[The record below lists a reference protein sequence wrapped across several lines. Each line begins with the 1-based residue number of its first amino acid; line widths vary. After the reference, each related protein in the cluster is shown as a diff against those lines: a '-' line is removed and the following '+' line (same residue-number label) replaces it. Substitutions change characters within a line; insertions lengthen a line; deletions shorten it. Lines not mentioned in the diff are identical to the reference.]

1 MKNKI
6 EGKTKLLVLPSRV
19 VPNAQSTP
27 RKAKLQPAF
36 KLGYKVSLLGILSLF
51 FSFFCVNAYAYAQ
64 KIQLKKG
71 SLSYRNLFQEI
82 NRQTGYHYLWTA
94 KLTDPQMKIAVA
106 FNNRP
111 LTDALHEIS
120 EKYPLAFEVSDNLI
134 KVKDKPLVVQA
145 TNSHNIP
152 AIAASVEEN
161 LQQVIRGKVT
171 NQLGESLVGVTISVA
186 GKKEGTVTDVNGEFN
201 LPASALTQNLV
212 ISYLGYVSQTLPA
225 QLRMGTIVLTPSQ
238 STIEETTVRVN
249 TGYQNLSRE
258 RMTGSF
264 SHISGEQL
272 ESKLTTDLKSAL
284 EGQAAGVVIDKSGN
298 IEIRGVSTF
307 NAQKT
312 PLVVVDG
319 YPIEGGIEDINPMNI
334 ASITVLKDGVAA
346 SIYGSRAAN
355 GVIVITT
362 KSGGNSKPRVSYSG
376 FVSIIAKPDLNY
388 LNRASSSDFID
399 AEIDLFN
406 ENPNG
411 PSTLST
417 SVMSRVTYLLMQVR
431 EKKISESEAMA
442 EINALRNIDGKKQI
456 EDAFFRKKIINQH
469 NLGIA
474 GGSEEYNY
482 NIAVNYQG
490 TRENLVNNVGKRIIF
505 DLKNEWKPFSFL
517 TAGAS
522 ANFNVDNTEAS
533 YMLVNNSSGPSYIG
547 NHFSNLTSYSGNS
560 LLRPYTDLWAE
571 NGDPASI
578 WGISQYK
585 VKTYQNTPGM
595 KAWDYHPM
603 QDIYD
608 NQFDTKKFTARIT
621 GYVRAQLLEGLTAEV
636 GGNWVRGSSLI
647 KGVQGADAFAVRVAY
662 NDATSKANKANH
674 YFPDGAVVNEYRN
687 ISESWTMRSQLNYA
701 RDFQGTKHRLNAL
714 FGNEIRKITF
724 DNNQL
729 ATRLGYNPSAGSF
742 IPVNIKDYTG
752 GLYTTDML
760 FPSTFGGITN
770 GEFKYGDNRFVSWY
784 ANSSYEYDNRF
795 ILSGSMR
802 LDLTNFFGTDKQYR
816 YKPLWSLGG
825 TYKLSNEKFWE
836 SSLVNKLFIRG
847 SYGINGNISLNN
859 GPYLI
864 LAAGQYTPSTGG
876 VSYSIASPPNNQ
888 LRWEK
893 TVISN
898 IGIDFGLFNN
908 RVEGSLDY
916 YNKKSS
922 DLLANDAIDPTLGFT
937 SLVKNVGEMSNHGI
951 ELSLNM
957 RIVNQDNFKWSIAP
971 NLAYNYNKVN
981 HYNVNRQYPSS
992 YTSPQGI
999 LSAGYPAA
1007 AIYGYRFA
1015 GLNDKGQTQIYNTA
1029 NEKVLIANAA
1039 ISDVVYQGTFRPK
1052 WDLALTNRVKYE
1064 DWSLSFMFIA
1074 KLGHKYRKDA
1084 FVGSNIQNR
1093 HVGERWRKPGDEAH
1107 TIYPVLQS
1115 WNMDMFDFPYVDA
1128 LVGNASYAKLR
1139 DVTLSYDLSKWT
1151 KSLRIANAQLYL
1163 QGRNLFRITAK
1174 GVDIDPETS
1183 EVNLTNGTGTATE
1196 QGYTNLPLPREF
1208 FIGLRIGL

>member
-1 MKNKI
+1 MKKSNAEQMGLSVFSNRADLSNRTTERKKS
-6 EGKTKLLVLPSRV
+6 GKLIFGQVYKKSVLVTV
-19 VPNAQSTP
+19 TM
-27 RKAKLQPAF
+27 F
-36 KLGYKVSLLGILSLF
+36 LGFVG
-51 FSFFCVNAYAYAQ
+51 VNASSYAQ
-64 KIQLKKG
+64 KVQLKK
-71 SLSYRNLFQEI
+71 SNVSYRAIFQEI
-82 NRQTGYHYLWTA
+82 NRQTGYHYLWSA
-94 KLTDPQMKIAVA
+94 KHIDPLAKISVS
-106 FNNRP
+106 FNNQP
-111 LTDALHEIS
+111 LEAALNELT
-120 EKYPLAFEVSDNLI
+120 EKYPVSFEVVDNLI
-134 KVKDKPLVVQA
+134 KIKDKPLVL
-145 TNSHNIP
+145 HN
-152 AIAASVEEN
+152 AHSANV
-161 LQQVIRGKVT
+161 LQVSGKITEDIQRSIRGKVV
-171 NQLGESLVGVTISVA
+171 NQNGEPLAGVTISIQ
-186 GKKEGTVTDVNGEFN
+186 GKKSGAVTDAQGEFI
-201 LPASALTQNLV
+201 LDGTEVESTLV
-212 ISYLGYVSQTLPA
+212 ITYLGYSSKTLTA
-225 QLRMGTIVLTPSQ
+225 KLHMGTITLTPSE

-264 SHISGEQL
+264 SYVSGEQL
-272 ESKLTTDLKSAL
+272 ESKLATGLKNAL

-298 IEIRGVSTF
+298 IEIRGISTF
-307 NAQKT
+307 NAQRT

-319 YPIEGGIEDINPMNI
+319 YPIEGGIDDINPMNI

-355 GVIVITT
+355 GVIVIST
-362 KSGGNSKPRVSYSG
+362 KSGGNSKPRVNYSG
-376 FVSIIAKPDLNY
+376 FLNVVARPDLNY
-388 LNRASSSDFID
+388 LNRSSSSDFID

-417 SVMSRVTYLLMQVR
+417 GVMSRVTYLLMQVR
-431 EKKISESEAMA
+431 EGKVSQADAMA
-442 EINALRNIDGKKQI
+442 EIDALRNIDGKAQI
-456 EDAFFRKKIINQH
+456 QDAFFRKKIVNQH
-469 NLGIA
+469 NIGIA
-474 GGSEEYNY
+474 GGTEEYNY

-490 TRENLVNNVGKRIIF
+490 TKDNLINNSGNRIIF

-522 ANFNVDNTEAS
+522 AYFNVDNSESS
-533 YMLVNNSSGPSYIG
+533 YMLVSNANGPSYLG
-547 NHFSNLTSYSGNS
+547 NHFSSLTSYSGTS
-560 LLRPYTDLWAE
+560 LLRPYTNLWDE
-571 NGDPASI
+571 NGDQASI

-603 QDIYD
+603 QDVYD
-608 NQFDTKKFTARIT
+608 NQYDRKSFTARIT
-621 GYVRAQLLEGLTAEV
+621 GYLRAQLMDGLTAEV
-636 GGNWVRGSSLI
+636 GGNWVRGNSLI
-647 KGVQGADAFAVRVAY
+647 KGLQSADAYAVRVAY
-662 NDATSKANKANH
+662 NDATSKANLANH

-687 ISESWTMRSQLNYA
+687 INESWTVRSQLNYNK
-701 RDFQGTKHRLNAL
+701 DFQGTKHRLNAL

-752 GLYTTDML
+752 GLYTSDML
-760 FPSTFGGITN
+760 FPSSFGGITN

-802 LDLTNFFGTDKQYR
+802 LDLTNFFGTDKKYR

-836 SSLVNKLFIRG
+836 STVVNKLFVRG

-864 LAAGQYTPSTGG
+864 LSAGQYTNATGG
-876 VSYSIASPPNNQ
+876 VSYGIASPPNNQ

-893 TVISN
+893 TIISN
-898 IGIDFGLFNN
+898 VGIDFGLFNN
-908 RVEGSLDY
+908 RIDGTLDY
-916 YNKKSS
+916 YSKKSS
-922 DLLANDAIDPTLGFT
+922 DLLASDAIDPTFGFP
-937 SLVKNVGEMSNHGI
+937 SLVKNVGEMSNHGF

-957 RIVNQDNFKWSIAP
+957 RLINQDHFKWTVSP
-971 NLAYNYNKVN
+971 NIAYNYNKVN

-992 YTSPQGI
+992 YTTPQGL

-1015 GLNDKGQTQIYNTA
+1015 GLNDKGQTQIYNTQ
-1029 NEKVLIANAA
+1029 NEKILIANAGLN
-1039 ISDVVYQGTFRPK
+1039 DVHYQGTFRPN
-1052 WDLALTNRVKYE
+1052 WDLALTNRFKYE
-1064 DWSLSFMFIA
+1064 DWTLSFMFIA
-1074 KLGHKYRKDA
+1074 KFGHKYRKDA

-1093 HVGERWRKPGDEAH
+1093 HVSERWRKPGDEAH

-1115 WNMDMFDFPYVDA
+1115 WNMDMFDFPYIDA

-1139 DVTLSYDLSKWT
+1139 DVTLSYDLSKWS
-1151 KSLRIANAQLYL
+1151 KSIGVANAQLYF

-1174 GVDIDPETS
+1174 GVDIDPETA